1 MSVPSTNVHERLR
14 WLVPS
19 ALVWF
24 AADQAT
30 KAWLKQALTPGV
42 ELTALNGAIL
52 VTPVN
57 NPGAFLSI
65 GAGLDDHARGLV
77 FTVGVALVLAALLA
91 WSLRAK
97 SLSRMELL
105 GAGSFLGGGL
115 GNLLDRLVQGGTVFD
130 FLNLGIGSVRTG
142 IFNVADVGLMVG
154 VALFVVGGLLGGQ
167 RRT

>member
-1 MSVPSTNVHERLR
+1 MGIQDRLR
-14 WLVPS
+14 WLAPS
-19 ALVWF
+19 ALAWF

-30 KAWLKQALTPGV
+30 KAWLKGALTPGV
-42 ELTALNGAIL
+42 ELTALDGAIL

-77 FTVGVALVLAALLA
+77 FTVGVALVLAALLV
-91 WSLRAK
+91 WSLRARV
-97 SLSRMELL
+97 LSRLELL

-142 IFNVADVGLMVG
+142 IFNIADMGLMVG
-154 VALFVVGGLLGGQ
+154 VALFVAGGLTAG
-167 RRT
+167 RRQV